1 MDKIFHAYISCNSG
15 RISGSG
21 SYDLGYF
28 RFPVN
33 AWARIIEKIE
43 NSTIDGFVKNYR
55 KGNEIIEKELY
66 SFTVGD
72 LIAELATGEVNYA
85 NINGT
90 DYYFHVKQI
99 KIED

>member
-1 MDKIFHAYISCNSG
+1 MLCIFKLNHG
-15 RISGSG
+15 
-21 SYDLGYF
+21 
-28 RFPVN
+28 
-33 AWARIIEKIE
+33 
-43 NSTIDGFVKNYR
+43 
-55 KGNEIIEKELY
+55 IEKELY
-66 SFTVGD
+66 LFTVGD